1 MTYVAMITGTAARA
15 IAIGTIGA
23 AACAP
28 ALLAQNSYNVRAEGR
43 AAAPTQV
50 TRTSAMM
57 NAWIQNPSGQQSRV
71 VFAVGPS
78 PKKRTKTVVAGRWST
93 SRAPRRVSGRAR
105 GLRPNEIHRQG
116 HRSGALP
123 HPQEAREVHNQKS
136 RCRYRQVP
144 DRALGDDDGDH

>member
-1 MTYVAMITGTAARA
+1 MAMITGTAARA
-15 IAIGTIGA
+15 IALGTIGA

-71 VFAVGPS
+71 VFAVGL
-78 PKKRTKTVVAGRWST
+78 RVAY
-93 SRAPRRVSGRAR
+93 
-105 GLRPNEIHRQG
+105 QG
-116 HRSGALP
+116 T
-123 HPQEAREVHNQKS
+123 
-136 RCRYRQVP
+136 
-144 DRALGDDDGDH
+144 

>member
-1 MTYVAMITGTAARA
+1 MAMITGTAARA

-105 GLRPNEIHRQG
+105 GLRPNTRYIAKATVQVRLLTRKKPARYTI
-116 HRSGALP
+116 RSRAAGTVKFRT
-123 HPQEAREVHNQKS
+123 AR
-136 RCRYRQVP
+136 
-144 DRALGDDDGDH
+144 